1 MVFSKFYGENSIA
14 DSVFLAFS
22 NLMPT
27 VVDLTFL
34 VFRQK
39 KIKPT
44 GMGLPVSI
52 ENNFK
57 SHPFNQYTVK
67 PDQEIFSSSRLTNH
81 R

>member
-14 DSVFLAFS
+14 DSVFLAFL

-27 VVDLTFL
+27 VVDLT
-34 VFRQK
+34 
-39 KIKPT
+39 
-44 GMGLPVSI
+44 GMGLPVAI

-67 PDQEIFSSSRLTNH
+67 PD
-81 R
+81 